1 MKVYMTVNILLYG
14 GITIIIIGLI
24 LYFVADYMVK
34 YYDKQIKKHT
44 FEIVQPKI
52 KRKKW
57 IHLKKYLAL
66 NIRGFV
72 AVKVANS

>member
-1 MKVYMTVNILLYG
+1 MTVNILLYG

-24 LYFVADYMVK
+24 LYFVADYMIK
-34 YYDKQIKKHT
+34 YYDKQIKKYT

-52 KRKKW
+52 ERKKW

-66 NIRGFV
+66 NIHGFV
-72 AVKVANS
+72 AVKVANF

>member
-1 MKVYMTVNILLYG
+1 MTVNILLYG

-57 IHLKKYLAL
+57 KQ
-66 NIRGFV
+66 
-72 AVKVANS
+72 S